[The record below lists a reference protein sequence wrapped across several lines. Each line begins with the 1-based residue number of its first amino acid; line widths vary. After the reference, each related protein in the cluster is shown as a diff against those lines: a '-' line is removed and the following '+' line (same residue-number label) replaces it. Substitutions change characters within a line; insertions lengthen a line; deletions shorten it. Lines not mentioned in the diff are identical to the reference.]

1 MKSNSLI
8 PTIKA
13 VNPKHQKLVNRCVS
27 WLYKHNEFD
36 NLRNDAD
43 GDGDEKAY
51 KKWDNKCIYT
61 FDKYL
66 EYAEELPQRELDR
79 IDKLIYG

>member
-13 VNPKHQKLVNRCVS
+13 INPKHQTLVNRCVS
-27 WLYKHNEFD
+27 WLQKHHEADRLLNI
-36 NLRNDAD
+36 AD
-43 GDGDEKAY
+43 GEGDDKAY
-51 KKWDNKCIYT
+51 KKWDKKCEYT
-61 FDKYL
+61 FEKYL
-66 EYAEELPQRELDR
+66 EYAEELPQRELDQ